1 MKQKRKSI
9 KHLRLELWKKFSLKE
24 IKEAI
29 SMILSSTGL
38 EQSMV
43 KETPPFFFPFEA
55 AARLILTPLLSL
67 YIPKPY

>member
-1 MKQKRKSI
+1 
-9 KHLRLELWKKFSLKE
+9 
-24 IKEAI
+24 
-29 SMILSSTGL
+29 MILSSTGL

-67 YIPKPY
+67 YIPKPYWHIPKVQSYEVIILKN